1 MKVPYLNL
9 KVTKKRDLDSLSQ
22 IFKKILQNGKI
33 INDLKNN
40 EFSEAKF
47 VSIYPKRKL
56 FFLNK
61 F

>member
-40 EFSEAKF
+40 EFCEAKF
-47 VSIYPKRKL
+47 VLIFPKRKL